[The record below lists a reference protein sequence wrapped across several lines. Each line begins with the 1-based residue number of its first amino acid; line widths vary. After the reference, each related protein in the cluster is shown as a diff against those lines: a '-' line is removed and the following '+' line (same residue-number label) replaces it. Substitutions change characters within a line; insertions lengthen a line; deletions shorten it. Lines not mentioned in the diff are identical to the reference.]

1 MIFIDESGANLQ
13 MHPIY
18 GRAYGKTRATISS
31 PYHRGNYMTIIGAIS
46 INKIEAIAYTEG
58 AGNTSI
64 FVSFIEN
71 FLCPILRKGH
81 VVVMD
86 NVSFHKS
93 ETVKHLIESK
103 GAKIIYSPP
112 YSPEL
117 NPIEEMWSK
126 IKNSLRKLSAR
137 TKDKFEKAIKKSLLT
152 ITKSDLFGW
161 FKHSGY
167 FNQVI
172 REVL

>member
-1 MIFIDESGANLQ
+1 

-18 GRAYGKTRATISS
+18 GRAFGKTRATIST

-46 INKIEAIAYTEG
+46 LNKIESIAYTEG
-58 AGNTSI
+58 SGNTSI

-71 FLCPILRKGH
+71 FLLPILRNGNI
-81 VVVMD
+81 VVMD

-93 ETVKHLIESK
+93 ETIKNLIESK

-126 IKNSLRKLSAR
+126 VKNSLRKLSAR
-137 TKDKFEKAIKKSLLT
+137 TKYKFKEAIEKSLLA
-152 ITKSDLFGW
+152 ITKTDLSGW

-167 FNQVI
+167 IDQGL
-172 REVL
+172 REGL